1 MAVEWFVEKIING
14 RKCKVYYAEWEHVG
28 GSKIQVSKTE
38 YLDEANQSAAKHVS
52 KAQGEDFVKSK
63 R

>member
-1 MAVEWFVEKIING
+1 MAVTWFVEKTING
-14 RKCKVYYAEWEHVG
+14 KKCKVHYAEWEYIG

-38 YLDEANQSAAKHVS
+38 YLDEANQNTAENVS
-52 KAQGEDFVKSK
+52 KAQGEDIVKSK